1 MIETHSAF
9 TDWVGYAAML
19 MVLVS
24 FMMKDFR
31 RLRFVNS
38 LGALLFVV
46 YGFLLQISWPIVIT
60 NLAIVGVNCYYLFF
74 RKN

>member
-1 MIETHSAF
+1 MIESAVNQAE
-9 TDWVGYAAML
+9 WVGYAAML
-19 MVLVS
+19 MVLIS

-31 RLRFVNS
+31 KLRFVNS
-38 LGALLFVV
+38 VGALLFVV

>member
-1 MIETHSAF
+1 MIETNSAV
-9 TDWVGYAAML
+9 TEWVGYTAML

-38 LGALLFVV
+38 LGAVLFVV

>member
-1 MIETHSAF
+1 MIETGSAF
-9 TDWVGYAAML
+9 TEWVGYAAML

-24 FMMKDFR
+24 FMMKDFKK
-31 RLRFVNS
+31 LRFVNS
-38 LGALLFVV
+38 IGAVLFVI